1 MRSFRIV
8 FSPRAGRTHPAA
20 AMSSAV
26 LMHDS
31 AIWRASQLPELLTR
45 KQAIEAAAANGL
57 SFTEQLRAYLS
68 SNLSRVIDLLREWD
82 EDEDGYV
89 DRAEFRKALPALG
102 LAIDRQGADELYDTF
117 DADGSGLITLEELT
131 RQLRAPG
138 EHEHVEFAT
147 SSKNAIELRGEL
159 EFQEKRSKIGGMQA
173 LGRDGLQDNDV
184 PLIDQIKQAL
194 AGGFGKVMD
203 IFREWDEDGS
213 GTITKKEFRRALP
226 LLGLRLEKKDADDF
240 FDSFDRDLSGEVDYR
255 ELHSQLRLRVSDRQ
269 STKRSKRLSPEKRA
283 VGASLVG
290 GPNNSVA
297 AEAEIAERGMHSAL
311 QKAEA
316 EARQKLIRVQRE
328 LARVASQSARAN
340 IRRNNRAV
348 VVEVQQ
354 DIKQRIGEDL
364 SSKFKNVR
372 VATDEEVQD
381 LADTLCVR
389 MATLPDASANGRE
402 RFDWYIPRAARAP
415 TLTLNPNPNLHPHLH
430 SHPHP
435 HPHPHLHPHLH
446 PHPHL
451 HLHLHL
457 HPQVHDVQAHGR

>member
-1 MRSFRIV
+1 
-8 FSPRAGRTHPAA
+8 
-20 AMSSAV
+20 
-26 LMHDS
+26 
-31 AIWRASQLPELLTR
+31 
-45 KQAIEAAAANGL
+45 
-57 SFTEQLRAYLS
+57 
-68 SNLSRVIDLLREWD
+68 
-82 EDEDGYV
+82 
-89 DRAEFRKALPALG
+89 
-102 LAIDRQGADELYDTF
+102 
-117 DADGSGLITLEELT
+117 
-131 RQLRAPG
+131 
-138 EHEHVEFAT
+138 
-147 SSKNAIELRGEL
+147 
-159 EFQEKRSKIGGMQA
+159 
-173 LGRDGLQDNDV
+173 
-184 PLIDQIKQAL
+184 
-194 AGGFGKVMD
+194 
-203 IFREWDEDGS
+203 
-213 GTITKKEFRRALP
+213 
-226 LLGLRLEKKDADDF
+226 
-240 FDSFDRDLSGEVDYR
+240 
-255 ELHSQLRLRVSDRQ
+255 
-269 STKRSKRLSPEKRA
+269 
-283 VGASLVG
+283 
-290 GPNNSVA
+290 
-297 AEAEIAERGMHSAL
+297 MHSAL

-415 TLTLNPNPNLHPHLH
+415 TLTLNPNPTLHPHLH

-446 PHPHL
+446 PHPHP

>member
-1 MRSFRIV
+1 M
-8 FSPRAGRTHPAA
+8 
-20 AMSSAV
+20 
-26 LMHDS
+26 
-31 AIWRASQLPELLTR
+31 PELLTR
-45 KQAIEAAAANGL
+45 KQAVEAAAANGL

-89 DRAEFRKALPALG
+89 DRSEFRKALPALG

-117 DADGSGLITLEELT
+117 DADGSGLITLDELT
-131 RQLRAPG
+131 RQLRPAG

-147 SSKNAIELRGEL
+147 NSKNAIELRGEL
-159 EFQEKRSKIGGMQA
+159 AYQEKRSKVGGMQA
-173 LGRDGLQDNDV
+173 LSREGLESEV

-194 AGGFGKVMD
+194 AGGFGRVLD

-226 LLGLRLEKKDADDF
+226 LLGLRLEKKDSDDF
-240 FDSFDRDLSGEVDYR
+240 FDSFDRDLSGELDYR
-255 ELHSQLRLRVSDRQ
+255 ELHAQLRLRVSDRQ

-290 GPNNSVA
+290 AAVA
-297 AEAEIAERGMHSAL
+297 VEAEIAERGMHNAL

-328 LARVASQSARAN
+328 LARVTSQSARAK
-340 IRRNNRAV
+340 IRRNNRAL

-354 DIKQRIGEDL
+354 DIKQRIGSDL

-372 VATDEEVQD
+372 AATDEEVQD

-389 MATLPDASANGRE
+389 MATLPDAAANGRE
-402 RFDWYIPRAARAP
+402 RFDWYISRAARAP
-415 TLTLNPNPNLHPHLH
+415 TLPLHE
-430 SHPHP
+430 
-435 HPHPHLHPHLH
+435 
-446 PHPHL
+446 
-451 HLHLHL
+451 
-457 HPQVHDVQAHGR
+457 G